1 MVLIGDIHGEF
12 GVINR
17 LGISN
22 CNVMQVG
29 DFGLGF
35 SKKDMQTME
44 YWNESWK
51 SRDIHVYAIRG
62 NHDNPMYWDGT
73 YEGKWSNI
81 HLVPDYTVLELEGE
95 SWLCIGGATSID
107 RVFRKQDRDY
117 WKDEVFNYDEEKL
130 HSVLKSCGYV
140 DYVVTH
146 TAPQFCYPIHT
157 GSLVDS
163 YCDRDAHLRLELQV
177 ERELLT
183 RAHNIICSYR
193 KPEAWFYGH
202 FHASVTEVIDGVKFK
217 LLGVEESTNV

>member
-1 MVLIGDIHGEF
+1 MICIGDIHGEF
-12 GVINR
+12 GVINKT
-17 LGISN
+17 GISH
-22 CNVMQVG
+22 CNVIQVG

-62 NHDNPMYWDGT
+62 NHDEPKYWDGT
-73 YEGKWSNI
+73 YKDRWSNI
-81 HLVPDYTVLELEGE
+81 HLVPDYTMLELEGE

-130 HSVLKSCGYV
+130 EKVLKDCGGA

-157 GSLVDS
+157 NAMVNS
-163 YCDRDAHLRLELQV
+163 YCGRDTHLRLELQV
-177 ERELLT
+177 ERELMT
-183 RAHNIICSYR
+183 RAHNIICSHK
-193 KPEAWFYGH
+193 KPKAWFYGH

-217 LLGVEESTNV
+217 LLGVDESTNV